1 MKKLLY
7 FCLLFVWM
15 IPSIVFSKDLELSSK
30 EYLLYDLDKNMV
42 LYEKDSDKI
51 VSIAS
56 LTKIMTT
63 IVAIEN
69 IDDFNETVY
78 ITYDMLKDV
87 PWDSSVAGLS
97 IGDEVTYLDLLYA
110 SILPSG
116 ADATNSLAISL
127 TGSIDNFVDM
137 MNDKAQELN
146 LFDTHFSNTTG
157 YDIDNHYS
165 TANDILKLL
174 VYSLSKSIF
183 VTLSISSSIS
193 DKFLF
198 SSINIQISKIF
209 FSCGFIIPKS

>member
-69 IDDFNETVY
+69 IDDCETEFGDF
-78 ITYDMLKDV
+78 IEDKEN
-87 PWDSSVAGLS
+87 SKES
-97 IGDEVTYLDLLYA
+97 IEKKILNDEFREALINARLTDKEKFVILNRFGFIDGENHTLEEIGQMVGVTRERVRQ
-110 SILPSG
+110 IE
-116 ADATNSLAISL
+116 N
-127 TGSIDNFVDM
+127 
-137 MNDKAQELN
+137 
-146 LFDTHFSNTTG
+146 
-157 YDIDNHYS
+157 
-165 TANDILKLL
+165 
-174 VYSLSKSIF
+174 KSIRK
-183 VTLSISSSIS
+183 LRKDPKIK
-193 DKFLF
+193 KFA
-198 SSINIQISKIF
+198 
-209 FSCGFIIPKS
+209 

>member
-87 PWDSSVAGLS
+87 LGILVW
-97 IGDEVTYLDLLYA
+97 LD
-110 SILPSG
+110 
-116 ADATNSLAISL
+116 
-127 TGSIDNFVDM
+127 
-137 MNDKAQELN
+137 
-146 LFDTHFSNTTG
+146 
-157 YDIDNHYS
+157 
-165 TANDILKLL
+165 
-174 VYSLSKSIF
+174 
-183 VTLSISSSIS
+183 
-193 DKFLF
+193 
-198 SSINIQISKIF
+198 
-209 FSCGFIIPKS
+209 

>member
-42 LYEKDSDKI
+42 FYEKDSDKI
-51 VSIAS
+51 VSISS

-97 IGDEVTYLDLLYA
+97 IGDEVTYLDLLIARELVA
-110 SILPSG
+110 SAPDGRI
-116 ADATNSLAISL
+116 DA
-127 TGSIDNFVDM
+127 
-137 MNDKAQELN
+137 
-146 LFDTHFSNTTG
+146 
-157 YDIDNHYS
+157 
-165 TANDILKLL
+165 
-174 VYSLSKSIF
+174 
-183 VTLSISSSIS
+183 
-193 DKFLF
+193 
-198 SSINIQISKIF
+198 
-209 FSCGFIIPKS
+209 

>member
-78 ITYDMLKDV
+78 ITYDMLKD
-87 PWDSSVAGLS
+87 
-97 IGDEVTYLDLLYA
+97 INLY
-110 SILPSG
+110 
-116 ADATNSLAISL
+116 
-127 TGSIDNFVDM
+127 
-137 MNDKAQELN
+137 
-146 LFDTHFSNTTG
+146 
-157 YDIDNHYS
+157 
-165 TANDILKLL
+165 
-174 VYSLSKSIF
+174 
-183 VTLSISSSIS
+183 
-193 DKFLF
+193 
-198 SSINIQISKIF
+198 
-209 FSCGFIIPKS
+209 